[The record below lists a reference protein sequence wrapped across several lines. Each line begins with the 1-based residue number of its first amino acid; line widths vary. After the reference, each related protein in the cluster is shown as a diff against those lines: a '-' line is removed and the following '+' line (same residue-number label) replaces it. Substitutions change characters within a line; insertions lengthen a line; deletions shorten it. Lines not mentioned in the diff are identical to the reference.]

1 MATQSFRRAMQCFYY
16 RMSTNCRF
24 YGLQQ
29 RDFTHVRVVGT
40 IYNRLD
46 GRQVNF
52 STSSIKAT
60 RSGDSRIQKFR
71 KVINSFVSGSKQLGN
86 DVKLMFEIQKK
97 LKNNAF
103 NWDSLKT
110 EEIIHLHQVM
120 FQLFYSHRALVY
132 DRNCFYKTILVI

>member
-1 MATQSFRRAMQCFYY
+1 MATQGFRRRAMRCFYF
-16 RMSTNCRF
+16 RMSTNYRF

-29 RDFTHVRVVGT
+29 RTFTHVRVVGT

-46 GRQVNF
+46 GHQVNF

-120 FQLFYSHRALVY
+120 FQLFYESHRALV
-132 DRNCFYKTILVI
+132 CFYKTFLVI